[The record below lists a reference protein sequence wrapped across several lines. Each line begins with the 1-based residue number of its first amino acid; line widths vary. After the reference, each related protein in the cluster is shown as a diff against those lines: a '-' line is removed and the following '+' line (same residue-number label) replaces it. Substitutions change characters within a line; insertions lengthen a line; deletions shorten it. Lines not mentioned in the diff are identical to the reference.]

1 MRLGG
6 RMKRSK
12 HQFNQKE
19 SYIETYLDVETTLPM
34 KNYKE

>member
-19 SYIETYLDVETTLPM
+19 SYRNLPRCRDNVAYE
-34 KNYKE
+34 KL